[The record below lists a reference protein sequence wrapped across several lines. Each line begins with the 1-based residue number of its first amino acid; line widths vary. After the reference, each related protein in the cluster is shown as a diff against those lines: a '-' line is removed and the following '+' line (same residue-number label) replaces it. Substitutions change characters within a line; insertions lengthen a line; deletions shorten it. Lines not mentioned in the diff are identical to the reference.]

1 MGIVRE
7 PIGVD
12 FEFVP
17 KKLTKREKEKINKI
31 IEDFKKKQS
40 VKESTPKQK
49 KKPKS
54 KK

>member
-7 PIGVD
+7 PVGVD

-17 KKLTKREKEKINKI
+17 KKLTKKEKEKINQI
-31 IEDFKKKQS
+31 IEDFKKRQTKKDKT
-40 VKESTPKQK
+40 VKQK
-49 KKPKS
+49 KVVKS

>member
-7 PIGVD
+7 PMGVD
-12 FEFVP
+12 FEFIP
-17 KKLTKREKEKINKI
+17 RPLTKKEKEKINKI

-40 VKESTPKQK
+40 VKESNPKQK
-49 KKPKS
+49 KSSKS

>member
-7 PIGVD
+7 PMGVD
-12 FEFVP
+12 FEFIP
-17 KKLTKREKEKINKI
+17 IPLTKKEKEKINKI

-49 KKPKS
+49 KSSKS